1 MADILRIQDRF
12 NITGRGLVYTAKY
25 NKGAII
31 RIGDLFYDLQGH
43 RFKVKGVEM
52 FRRCFP
58 DVPFDELPI
67 GIMFELLDGEEITGN
82 ILVSELKE
90 INFLF
95 CNHPLYAKRVDMDY
109 ETEYQEA
116 GLNHSCGLFSYEDLE
131 NGKLSLYGE
140 EITGLTIYRGWM
152 MKPEMYETF
161 FKLLEE
167 KGIFLINSPEEYK
180 RYHTLPGWY
189 NEFSDQTVESIWEEE
204 GNVNDILE
212 KSTSLEGSYIV
223 KDFVKSRK
231 HEWYDAC
238 YIPNIADKLNASKVI
253 TTFAERQGKSLV
265 GGIVLRKFVKLK
277 QIGFH
282 EKSGMPISEEY
293 RVFVY
298 AGKVHI
304 MDNYWNDD
312 SKVEFSEDELVWIEE
327 IATKVRSN
335 FVTVDLARKEDG
347 TLIIMELGDGQVSG
361 LQEIDEKAF
370 YDAFAKEQNASK
382 DEKVVDDV
390 RVLISEPMPDITIDE
405 MRAIITKI
413 SSVQELVDA
422 YVNVHNKF
430 WYIEDDVYDY
440 EEGTLEYNEICSK
453 VALWRQLMNSLDDQ
467 ILRKA
472 SEEGLL
478 MERKEGAG
486 TVAQLTKFMDK
497 YGYKNGSGWWI
508 KNEN

>member
-1 MADILRIQDRF
+1 MADLLRIHDRF
-12 NITGRGLVYTAKY
+12 NITGRGLVYTVKY
-25 NKGAII
+25 NKNAVI
-31 RIGDLFYDLQGH
+31 RIGNLFYDLRGY
-43 RFKVKGVEM
+43 RFKVKGIEM
-52 FRRCFP
+52 FHGRIA

-67 GIMFELLDGEEITGN
+67 GIMFELLDGVEVTGN
-82 ILVSELKE
+82 ILVSELSD

-116 GLNHSCGLFSYEDLE
+116 GLKYSCGLFSYEDLE

-140 EITGLTIYRGWM
+140 GLTGLTIYRGWM
-152 MKPEMYETF
+152 MKPEMYRTF
-161 FKLLEE
+161 YNLLEE
-167 KGIFLINSPEEYK
+167 KGIFLINSPEEYE

-189 NEFSDQTVESIWEEE
+189 NEFADLTVESIWEED

-238 YIPNIADKLNASKVI
+238 YIPNVADKLNTSKVI
-253 TTFAERQGKSLV
+253 TTFAERQGESLV

-312 SKVEFSEDELVWIEE
+312 SKVEFSEDELAWIEE

-335 FVTVDLARKEDG
+335 FVTIDLARKEDG

-361 LQEIDEKAF
+361 LQEINKKDF
-370 YDAFAKEQNASK
+370 YGCFPE
-382 DEKVVDDV
+382 
-390 RVLISEPMPDITIDE
+390 
-405 MRAIITKI
+405 
-413 SSVQELVDA
+413 
-422 YVNVHNKF
+422 
-430 WYIEDDVYDY
+430 
-440 EEGTLEYNEICSK
+440 
-453 VALWRQLMNSLDDQ
+453 
-467 ILRKA
+467 
-472 SEEGLL
+472 
-478 MERKEGAG
+478 KEG
-486 TVAQLTKFMDK
+486 
-497 YGYKNGSGWWI
+497 
-508 KNEN
+508 E